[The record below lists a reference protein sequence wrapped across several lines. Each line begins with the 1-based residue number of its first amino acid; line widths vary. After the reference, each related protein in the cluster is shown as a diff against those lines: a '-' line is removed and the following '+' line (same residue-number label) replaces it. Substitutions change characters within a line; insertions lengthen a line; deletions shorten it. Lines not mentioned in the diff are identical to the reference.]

1 LKNSLLICGS
11 ESSTEPTGSVL
22 CRSKVLAR
30 IIIFRSV
37 SHFPFLSNHP
47 PILLEIY
54 ISILGEE
61 LFTDSYPCHS
71 HKFDCGTP
79 GDPRARNVNCVSASL
94 YQACFETFSVD
105 SRHRGSDL
113 ALEDRLHNADFT
125 FADVSSYRATV

>member
-1 LKNSLLICGS
+1 MWFRELDGTNRKCSLSIK
-11 ESSTEPTGSVL
+11 STCEDYSFPQ
-22 CRSKVLAR
+22 R
-30 IIIFRSV
+30 IT
-37 SHFPFLSNHP
+37 FPLSLQPP

-54 ISILGEE
+54 ISMLGEE
-61 LFTDSYPCHS
+61 LFTESYPCHS
-71 HKFDCGTP
+71 HKLDCGTP

-113 ALEDRLHNADFT
+113 ALEARLHNADFT